1 MKMAAIVFAK
11 ISGWILHLFHRGG
24 SYPGQIALQLCPTIL
39 KRLQVHGEVIVI
51 TGTNGK
57 TSTANMLAQSLKQ
70 ANKKVISNAKG
81 DNMRNG
87 IVSTLIS
94 GATWKG
100 YIDCDMVVL
109 EVDELSLPYVMEHLS
124 IDDIIITNFFRD
136 QLDRAK
142 EMEQLIQSLEA
153 SLHGFRGNLILN
165 AHDPNTV
172 RFAHSVPHAQC
183 YFYGAEA
190 QATDAAEEAKE
201 GTFCPLCGNRL
212 TYAHYQYSH
221 IGTFACERCGFQ
233 TPINAL
239 MATDVAGKSFRVHFH
254 TYEAPLDALYMI
266 YNCMA
271 VLCMFDVLHL
281 EKQCAKKAFQT
292 FVMPMGRNEILQDG
306 RRTITL
312 HLIKNPTGTN
322 EVLKQIAKDESEH
335 VVLFVL
341 NDHPQDGTDVS
352 WIYDS
357 DFERIFHDPTV
368 CIITAGSRA
377 HEAALRMK
385 YGGFKKDIIIRDDL
399 KDALQA
405 AREYPYSIYVLAT
418 YTALA
423 PMRSVIGGV
432 LK

>member
-24 SYPGQIALQLCPTIL
+24 SYPGKIALQLCPMIL
-39 KRLQVHGEVIVI
+39 KRLQIYGEVIVV

-57 TSTANMLAQSLKQ
+57 TSTANMLAKSLKQ
-70 ANKKVISNAKG
+70 ANKKVVSNAKG

-87 IVSTLIS
+87 IVSALIN

-100 YIDCDMVVL
+100 CIDCDMVVL
-109 EVDELSLPYVMEHLS
+109 EVDELSLPYMMEHLHV
-124 IDDIIITNFFRD
+124 DDIIITNFFRD

-172 RFAHSVPHAQC
+172 RFAYNITHAQC
-183 YFYGAEA
+183 YFYGVEA
-190 QATDAAEEAKE
+190 QTTDSVEEAKE
-201 GTFCPLCGNRL
+201 GTFCPLCANRL
-212 TYAHYQYSH
+212 TYTHYQYSH
-221 IGTFACERCGFQ
+221 IGTFACEQCGFQ
-233 TPINAL
+233 TPHNAL
-239 MATDVAGKSFRVHFH
+239 IATDVEGKNFRVHFH

-271 VLCMFDVLHL
+271 VLSMFDVLHL
-281 EKQCAKKAFQT
+281 EKQYAKKAFQT

-306 RRTITL
+306 CRPITL

-322 EVLKQIAKDESEH
+322 EVLKQIEKNENPH

-357 DFERIFHDPTV
+357 DFERIFHDSTV
-368 CIITAGSRA
+368 CIITSGSRA
-377 HEAALRMK
+377 YEAALRMK
-385 YGGFKKDIIIRDDL
+385 YGGFQGKIITQSDM
-399 KDALQA
+399 KDALEA
-405 AREYPYSIYVLAT
+405 ARKYTCDIYVLAT

-423 PMRSVIGGV
+423 PMHAVIGGA